1 MYLVPVSLSR
11 AEELAG
17 GFSSFKCCRGAAKAS
32 AQFENATELSEKE
45 AGCTLRLTNC
55 VSNWV
60 FVRTMG
66 NGIALS
72 SPLKHPKMRK
82 LSDL

>member
-1 MYLVPVSLSR
+1 M
-11 AEELAG
+11 
-17 GFSSFKCCRGAAKAS
+17 KAC
-32 AQFENATELSEKE
+32 AQSEDATNLSEQE
-45 AGCTLRLTNC
+45 ARLTNC

-60 FVRTMG
+60 FECTIG

-72 SPLKHPKMRK
+72 SPLKHPRMRK